1 MAKGA
6 YKTENCGAFLLS
18 TIKHSDLKVVQYEAV
33 GQEHVITA
41 HSAYCRFNGIKN
53 ALKAES
59 QVEGTKSENTE
70 NQPVQIS
77 PSKKRGRKAASPTKP
92 KGKKAKKNP
101 NTAMGPELS
110 GVNGTGEY
118 GLDEDDEEQI
128 LSSPSKKQKKKKVVK
143 VEKRAYESDESDNW
157 LE

>member
-1 MAKGA
+1 MVKGA

-18 TIKHSDLKVVQYEAV
+18 IIKHSDLKVVQYEAV
-33 GQEHVITA
+33 GQEHGITA

-59 QVEGTKSENTE
+59 QVENTKSENTE

-77 PSKKRGRKAASPTKP
+77 PSKKRGRKAAFPTKP
-92 KGKKAKKNP
+92 KGKKAKESLNAA
-101 NTAMGPELS
+101 TGPELS
-110 GVNGTGEY
+110 GVNGTGED

-128 LSSPSKKQKKKKVVK
+128 LSSPSKKQKKKRVVK

>member
-18 TIKHSDLKVVQYEAV
+18 IIKHSDLKVVQYEAV
-33 GQEHVITA
+33 GQEHGITA

-59 QVEGTKSENTE
+59 Q
-70 NQPVQIS
+70 
-77 PSKKRGRKAASPTKP
+77 RGRKAASPTKP
-92 KGKKAKKNP
+92 KGKKAKENP
-101 NTAMGPELS
+101 NAAMGPWLS
-110 GVNGTGEY
+110 GVNGTGED

-128 LSSPSKKQKKKKVVK
+128 LSSPSKKQKKKRVVK